1 MHVDSTRRRLAPEAR
16 REQLLDAALAA
27 AAGRDL
33 AAISVEELAATAGV
47 SEGLLY
53 HYFPNKQ
60 ALLVAAIRRAAES
73 LMADLRGAAGGDP
86 DERLL
91 AGLDAYLDHVQA
103 QPTSWRALLQ
113 AHGGELAAIGA
124 EIEAESLALTLDALG
139 IGEPD
144 TGLLVAFAG
153 WAALERQ
160 VCLGWLDHPEIP
172 RDWIRDLLVASFVA
186 VVDAAASQGAG
197 GTA

>member
-1 MHVDSTRRRLAPEAR
+1 VDGSARRRLPPEER

-60 ALLVAAIRRAAES
+60 ALLVAAIRRAAGS
-73 LMADLRGAAGGDP
+73 LLADLRGAAGGGP

-91 AGLDAYLDHVQA
+91 AGLDAYLDHVEA

-113 AHGGELAAIGA
+113 AHGGELAEIGA

-139 IGEPD
+139 ITDPSTE
-144 TGLLVAFAG
+144 LLVAFAA

-160 VCLGWLDHPEIP
+160 LCLGWLDHPEIP
-172 RDWIRDLLVASFVA
+172 RDRIRDLLIASFVA
-186 VVDAAASQGAG
+186 IVDATAPG
-197 GTA
+197 GER